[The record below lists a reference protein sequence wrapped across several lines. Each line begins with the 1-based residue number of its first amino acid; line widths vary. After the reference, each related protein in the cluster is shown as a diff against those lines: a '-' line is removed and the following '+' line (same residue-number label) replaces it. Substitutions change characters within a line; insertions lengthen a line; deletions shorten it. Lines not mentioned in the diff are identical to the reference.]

1 MGAGAR
7 GREEF
12 SGAVNPRSSCEQGP
26 RRPDPTAGLAHPG
39 ELFAAER
46 REAVWATTSDSAQA
60 NQGSSRFDFLV
71 SDEDNGS
78 LVNVGAIPVGA
89 FIQNRAEGTALVNDH
104 QVDAVPVQRCV
115 PVFP

>member
-26 RRPDPTAGLAHPG
+26 RRLGPTARFAHPG
-39 ELFAAER
+39 ELLAAER
-46 REAVWATTSDSAQA
+46 REAVWATTSDGAQA
-60 NQGSSRFDFLV
+60 NQGSSRFAFPV
-71 SDEDNGS
+71 PDEDSGS

-89 FIQNRAEGTALVNDH
+89 LTQNRAEGTAFVNDH
-104 QVDAVPVQRCV
+104 QVDTVLVQGCV
-115 PVFP
+115 PVFA